1 MTPSAAVTAPKPG
14 GPLREIRGPSAY
26 GGGPRRFLDLTWM
39 IASTEF
45 RLSYFGSA
53 LGYLWSLMRPLLFFG
68 VLYLVFS
75 QVLRFGGGIKAY
87 PVLLLLNI
95 VLFSFFSEATQASVT
110 SVINRENLVRKMHFP
125 RMVIPLATVLTG
137 ILNLA
142 LNLVAVVVFMLLYG
156 LPVRWTWLLLPLIII
171 PLIMLTAGVAMLLS
185 SLYVRFRDVAPIW
198 SVVVQ
203 LLFYATPVLYVA
215 TTITHLGNRVVQQ
228 VLLSNPLAA
237 LLEQARRW
245 IVDPS
250 APGAVE
256 STGGWE
262 LFLIPVAVFV
272 AICALGLW
280 VFNREAPRIA
290 ELL

>member
-1 MTPSAAVTAPKPG
+1 MTASAAASGT
-14 GPLREIRGPSAY
+14 PLREIRGPSAY
-26 GGGPRRFLDLTWM
+26 GGGLRRFLSLTWM
-39 IASTEF
+39 IAMTEF

-53 LGYLWSLMRPLLFFG
+53 LGYLWSLVRPLMFFG
-68 VLYLVFS
+68 VLYVVFS

-110 SVINRENLVRKMHFP
+110 SVINREGLVRKMHFP
-125 RMVIPLATVLTG
+125 RMVIPLSTVLTSM
-137 ILNLA
+137 LNLA
-142 LNLVAVVVFMLLYG
+142 PNLAAVVVFMLLYG
-156 LPVRWTWLLLPLIII
+156 LPVRWTWLLLPLILV
-171 PLIMLTAGVAMLLS
+171 PLMMLTAAVAMLLS

-215 TTITHLGNRVVQQ
+215 TTITHLGNKVVQQ
-228 VLLSNPLAA
+228 IVLSNPLAV
-237 LLEQARRW
+237 LLEQARHW

-250 APGAVE
+250 APGAVT

-262 LFLIPVAVFV
+262 LFLIPVAILV
-272 AICALGLW
+272 AICGLGLW